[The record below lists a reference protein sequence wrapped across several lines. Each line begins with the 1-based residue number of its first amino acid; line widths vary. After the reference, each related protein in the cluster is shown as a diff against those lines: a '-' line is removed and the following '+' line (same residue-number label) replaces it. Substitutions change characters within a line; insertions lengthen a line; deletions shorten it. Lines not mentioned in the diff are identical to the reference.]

1 VPHDQL
7 GGYLARADVMV
18 HLSPAETFGIAPLEA
33 IGSGLPVVS
42 LRNAGAVNTW
52 GDIAQECGLLLPLE
66 ASPKEIAEAISELAR
81 STTRLQPA
89 VGRQAVLD
97 RYSPGV
103 VAGRLMATYAEVL
116 R

>member
-1 VPHDQL
+1 
-7 GGYLARADVMV
+7 M
-18 HLSPAETFGIAPLEA
+18 
-33 IGSGLPVVS
+33 
-42 LRNAGAVNTW
+42 
-52 GDIAQECGLLLPLE
+52 
-66 ASPKEIAEAISELAR
+66 AEAISELAR

-97 RYSPGV
+97 RYSPAV